1 MPKPVQGE
9 GHVKRWNKKQ
19 PPITFRC
26 PNEKYKQRLH
36 IQAKKE
42 GYDSLSA
49 FVLSVLTKHM
59 DGYHTKRNATKS
71 SKSATVATPKPT
83 GISKETQELMDA
95 LDEMDKG
102 DRIRRNKRAGY

>member
-1 MPKPVQGE
+1 MPKPVRGE

-26 PNEKYKQRLH
+26 PDQKYKERLH

-59 DGYHTKRNATKS
+59 DGYYAKRNPTTATTATMP
-71 SKSATVATPKPT
+71 KSA
-83 GISKETQELMDA
+83 GLSKETRELMEA
-95 LDEMDKG
+95 LDEL
-102 DRIRRNKRAGY
+102 DRKERESAKF

>member
-26 PNEKYKQRLH
+26 PDQKYKQRLH

-49 FVLSVLTKHM
+49 FVLSVLSKHM
-59 DGYHTKRNATKS
+59 DGYHIKRKKATK
-71 SKSATVATPKPT
+71 TEPLGEV
-83 GISKETQELMDA
+83 GLSKETRELMEA
-95 LDEMDKG
+95 LNEMDDTDSKPFSF
-102 DRIRRNKRAGY
+102 

>member
-1 MPKPVQGE
+1 MPKPVRGE

-26 PNEKYKQRLH
+26 PDEKYKERLH

-49 FVLSVLTKHM
+49 FVLAVLTKHM
-59 DGYHTKRNATKS
+59 DGYYTKRKSTTPTKS
-71 SKSATVATPKPT
+71 SSKRATATTPKYK
-83 GISKETQELMDA
+83 GISKETQALMDA
-95 LDEMDKG
+95 LDELDKTE
-102 DRIRRNKRAGY
+102 RKRVKI

>member
-26 PNEKYKQRLH
+26 PDEKYKERLH

-49 FVLSVLTKHM
+49 FVLAVLTKHM
-59 DGYHTKRNATKS
+59 DGYHTKRKSTKS
-71 SKSATVATPKPT
+71 SSSKRATAATPKPK

-95 LDEMDKG
+95 LDEMD
-102 DRIRRNKRAGY
+102 REQRRRRVF

>member
-26 PNEKYKQRLH
+26 PDEKYKERLH

-49 FVLSVLTKHM
+49 FVLAVLTKHM
-59 DGYHTKRNATKS
+59 DGYHTKRNATKRSKS

-95 LDEMDKG
+95 LDEMDKAE
-102 DRIRRNKRAGY
+102 RRRRVF